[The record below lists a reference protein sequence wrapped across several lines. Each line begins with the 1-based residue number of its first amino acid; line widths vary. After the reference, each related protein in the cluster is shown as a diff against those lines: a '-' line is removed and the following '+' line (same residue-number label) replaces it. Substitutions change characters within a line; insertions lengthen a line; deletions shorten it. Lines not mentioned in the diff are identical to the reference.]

1 MKIPQP
7 FIPLRAETN
16 GLEHTV
22 HVIGRDYTIGADGMI
37 TSIKSEGVELLAAP
51 MRVVSVE
58 DGEPSDWDMNYPENE
73 SESFIQRR
81 SDEEIVICGA
91 KQSDRFII
99 DTCYKID
106 YDGCIDIDFKLMTR
120 GKTVAQVF
128 GIAETKPTLFKLDKL
143 WLEIPLRADA
153 MTLFTSYPNSAMWLA
168 DGTERPYTDMSMSG
182 KIPEQTAAMPFK
194 ALLWLGNEERGL
206 GWFAE
211 SDRNWQPVSNTD
223 AMELVRD
230 GDTLILRGDGRY
242 EVTYVPAGNE
252 LYKTVPIICG
262 QFFAPASYY
271 ASVYVPAAHRQ
282 EKSAYCALY
291 DESGVLED
299 VPYTL
304 LINTVPITSEESAR
318 IQQLYTSLKSAVNAY
333 LVEFV
338 TRGVTDERF
347 ADFLTELNSI
357 GAQEYV
363 SLYQTAYDRYMKGL
377 SEQ

>member
-1 MKIPQP
+1 MSRKIFTAIWGAALAVFAASLVFIMGVSYNYFTGVQMKQ
-7 FIPLRAETN
+7 LHAET
-16 GLEHTV
+16 
-22 HVIGRDYTIGADGMI
+22 A
-37 TSIKSEGVELLAAP
+37 LAAQGVSLCGKDYFTGLSTGDY
-51 MRVVSVE
+51 RVT
-58 DGEPSDWDMNYPENE
+58 W
-73 SESFIQRR
+73 
-81 SDEEIVICGA
+81 
-91 KQSDRFII
+91 I
-99 DTCYKID
+99 D
-106 YDGCIDIDFKLMTR
+106 
-120 GKTVAQVF
+120 
-128 GIAETKPTLFKLDKL
+128 
-143 WLEIPLRADA
+143 
-153 MTLFTSYPNSAMWLA
+153 A
-168 DGTERPYTDMSMSG
+168 DGTVLFMPEEDGFRACVEWLHSLCQEGLLDIESLTQGSNLWAAKVNQQKAGYFTYWRLINTALSEDIAADYEVMLPVHAEGYKASLARTKDEIEFGAALTIQNHDIPSSLRWLDAQFETENMLVAQNG
-182 KIPEQTAAMPFK
+182 KI
-194 ALLWLGNEERGL
+194 
-206 GWFAE
+206 
-211 SDRNWQPVSNTD
+211 
-223 AMELVRD
+223 

-242 EVTYVPAGNE
+242 EVAYVPAGNE

-291 DESGVLED
+291 DESGVLEE

-338 TRGVTDERF
+338 TRDVTDERF

>member
-1 MKIPQP
+1 
-7 FIPLRAETN
+7 
-16 GLEHTV
+16 
-22 HVIGRDYTIGADGMI
+22 
-37 TSIKSEGVELLAAP
+37 
-51 MRVVSVE
+51 MRV
-58 DGEPSDWDMNYPENE
+58 
-73 SESFIQRR
+73 
-81 SDEEIVICGA
+81 
-91 KQSDRFII
+91 
-99 DTCYKID
+99 
-106 YDGCIDIDFKLMTR
+106 
-120 GKTVAQVF
+120 AQ
-128 GIAETKPTLFKLDKL
+128 
-143 WLEIPLRADA
+143 
-153 MTLFTSYPNSAMWLA
+153 N
-168 DGTERPYTDMSMSG
+168 G
-182 KIPEQTAAMPFK
+182 KI
-194 ALLWLGNEERGL
+194 
-206 GWFAE
+206 
-211 SDRNWQPVSNTD
+211 
-223 AMELVRD
+223 

>member
-1 MKIPQP
+1 MP
-7 FIPLRAETN
+7 E
-16 GLEHTV
+16 
-22 HVIGRDYTIGADGMI
+22 
-37 TSIKSEGVELLAAP
+37 
-51 MRVVSVE
+51 E
-58 DGEPSDWDMNYPENE
+58 DGFRACVEWLHSLCQEGLLDVESLTQGSNLWAAKVNQQKAGYFTYWRLKNTALSDDIAADYVVMLPVHAEGYKASLARTEDAIEFGAALTIQNHDIPSSLRWLDAQFETENM
-73 SESFIQRR
+73 
-81 SDEEIVICGA
+81 
-91 KQSDRFII
+91 
-99 DTCYKID
+99 
-106 YDGCIDIDFKLMTR
+106 L
-120 GKTVAQVF
+120 VAQ
-128 GIAETKPTLFKLDKL
+128 
-143 WLEIPLRADA
+143 
-153 MTLFTSYPNSAMWLA
+153 N
-168 DGTERPYTDMSMSG
+168 G
-182 KIPEQTAAMPFK
+182 KI
-194 ALLWLGNEERGL
+194 
-206 GWFAE
+206 
-211 SDRNWQPVSNTD
+211 
-223 AMELVRD
+223 

-291 DESGVLED
+291 DESGVLEE